1 MQITQLKSEIKRI
14 ETEKKDL
21 KQRKEAR
28 VENLQKEARNERLEK
43 RKRIEIITLSSDEE
57 EKEEEEVEILEE
69 EIIYNKNRKNKKF
82 KHSN

>member
-21 KQRKEAR
+21 KQRKETR

-57 EKEEEEVEILEE
+57 EEEEVEILEE
-69 EIIYNKNRKNKKF
+69 EIIFNKNRKYKKF